1 MSSGLEPSEE
11 PSANRDPKDAA
22 VRQALV
28 ESHQDLARFLQRRL
42 GNADEAE
49 DVLQRFILKAI
60 ERSEDLRDVKAVRG
74 WLSRVL
80 ATTIFDHQR
89 AAARRRKREQLADP
103 AKIAEMDE
111 TAIEPDMEIDE
122 AICHCLYK
130 LLPTLKPEYAQLIWR
145 VDLLGEARKTVAQEI
160 GVSANNLTVR
170 LHRARQA
177 LKQRLEDLCRICA
190 IHGFMDCGCEN
201 AGQLGQP

>member
-1 MSSGLEPSEE
+1 VSNAPEAGEG

-49 DVLQRFILKAI
+49 DVLQRFIVKAI

-80 ATTIFDHQR
+80 ATTIVDHQR
-89 AAARRRKREQLADP
+89 TAARRRKREQLADP
-103 AKIAEMDE
+103 AKIAELVE
-111 TAIEPDMEIDE
+111 TAIEPDLEIDE
-122 AICHCLYK
+122 AICHCLYN

-145 VDLLGEARKTVAQEI
+145 VDLLGEARKTVAQET

-177 LKQRLEDLCRICA
+177 LKQRLEELCRICV
-190 IHGFMDCGCEN
+190 IHGFLDCGCEN
-201 AGQLGQP
+201 AAHPG

>member
-80 ATTIFDHQR
+80 ATTIVDHQR
-89 AAARRRKREQLADP
+89 AAGHTRDSQ
-103 AKIAEMDE
+103 
-111 TAIEPDMEIDE
+111 PDMRKMSAHFPARVRMDR
-122 AICHCLYK
+122 CQRG
-130 LLPTLKPEYAQLIWR
+130 LPR
-145 VDLLGEARKTVAQEI
+145 
-160 GVSANNLTVR
+160 
-170 LHRARQA
+170 HR
-177 LKQRLEDLCRICA
+177 
-190 IHGFMDCGCEN
+190 N
-201 AGQLGQP
+201 